1 MKCNQLVGL
10 VVVFVLMC
18 FSGCITRL
26 DVPGGRVHG
35 EAKQQLYQQRKEI
48 VAAATKLTNDFEVVF
63 SNPAYL
69 SLEDT
74 SERQAL
80 YEHFRRMDEKSPSSE
95 QVIRLIEVFKRQ
107 PRLLAPLRSFWYSHH
122 ITVTQRMEVAKMI
135 DGLNR
140 KDAKS
145 AIPCREEFFS
155 ILLPR
160 GRITVDEFQT
170 LQRQVDPAGDV
181 YAWTV
186 RQMKKAEEDKAMAA
200 KRMKELNALREA
212 SYR

>member
-1 MKCNQLVGL
+1 MKSSQLASL
-10 VVVFVLMC
+10 VVVFVSMW

-69 SLEDT
+69 SLEAT

-95 QVIRLIEVFKRQ
+95 QVIRLIEVLKKQ
-107 PRLLAPLRSFWYSHH
+107 PRLLAPLRSFWFSHH

-135 DGLNR
+135 DGLSR

-145 AIPCREEFFS
+145 VIPCREEFFS

-160 GRITVDEFQT
+160 GRITVEEFRT
-170 LQRQVDPAGDV
+170 LRQQVDPAGEV
-181 YAWTV
+181 YAWAV
-186 RQMKKAEEDKAMAA
+186 RQIRKVEEDKVTAA